1 MERGGRRRLPG
12 AGALPRAGR
21 SISPPP
27 PPPPPPSPYYPDKS
41 RPSPRT
47 KWTRRVPHPVGLTL
61 LDALA
66 YLEPREAAQPRA
78 LAALAARVFALAG
91 TPAADAAARA
101 ARVVEVETALA
112 QMHLSHA
119 AERAARSLP
128 ALSVAQVAA
137 GMAEG
142 GGLDWRALLLAM
154 GVPPALVAGD
164 ARVLRVLDVAFFKV
178 RAPPP
183 LPCRVPCCQRR
194 PARICCCLGCCASSL
209 SASVPRAG
217 ALLLPR
223 PAPACVL

>member
-1 MERGGRRRLPG
+1 MNAKAFFSWSVG
-12 AGALPRAGR
+12 ADADSRAQVLYLEQG
-21 SISPPP
+21 
-27 PPPPPPSPYYPDKS
+27 
-41 RPSPRT
+41 
-47 KWTRRVPHPVGLTL
+47 GLTL
-61 LDALA
+61 QDARA
-66 YLEPREAAQPRA
+66 YLVPGEAAQPRA

-128 ALSVAQVAA
+128 PLSVAQVAA